1 MDFDRKIGNFLV
13 NWSRKKER
21 KPLILRG
28 ARQVGKTRAVIQLG
42 KKFEHF
48 IHINLEKIEH
58 SRLLPE
64 GTTLSDF
71 EKTVTLAFGQPLA
84 DGKTLLFIDEIQEAP
99 HLVKL
104 LRFFYEDRPGLH
116 VVAAGSLFEVK
127 LKEEALSFPVGRV
140 EYAFLGPAD
149 FFEFLGAVGEKKLL
163 ELLASFD
170 FKEKIPAG
178 VHEKAMSLFGDYAV
192 VGGMPE
198 AVEVYSRSRSVAEVN
213 NVYSN
218 LFTSFKD
225 DVYKYASLARGKHV
239 GFVLEQAPLF
249 AGLSVSYEKFAG
261 SAYKS
266 REMHLAFDLLEKA
279 MLVKQARATKSRN
292 LPLVPKLKK
301 PAKLIF
307 LDAGL
312 VNFQMGIQNELI
324 KVKDLT
330 DFYQGRIAE
339 QIVGQQLMSSFMSS
353 PPELFY
359 WYGGEK
365 SEAEVDFCLTSGG
378 RVVGI
383 EVKSGKRGRMRSA
396 GEFMKATGSGKVI
409 RVYGGEFNRDREIVS
424 LPFYLVPRWREVLRQ

>member
-1 MDFDRKIGNFLV
+1 M
-13 NWSRKKER
+13 
-21 KPLILRG
+21 
-28 ARQVGKTRAVIQLG
+28 GKTRAVIQLG
-42 KKFEHF
+42 KKKFEHF
-48 IHINLEKIEH
+48 VHINLEKTEH
-58 SRLLPE
+58 SRLFPV

-71 EKTVTLAFGQPLA
+71 EKTAGLVFGQPVA
-84 DGKTLLFIDEIQEAP
+84 DGKTLVFIDEIQEAP

-116 VVAAGSLFEVK
+116 VIAAGSLFEVR
-127 LKEEALSFPVGRV
+127 LKEEVISFPVGRV

-149 FFEFLGAVGEKKLL
+149 FFEFLGALGEEKLL
-163 ELLASFD
+163 DYLTNFD

-178 VHEKAMSLFGDYAV
+178 VHERAISLFGEYAV

-225 DVYKYASLARGKHV
+225 DVYKYASLAKSKYV

-261 SAYKS
+261 SGYKS
-266 REMHLAFDLLEKA
+266 REMRLAFELLEKA
-279 MLVKQARATKSRN
+279 MLLKQVRATKSQG
-292 LPLVPKLKK
+292 LPLVPKQKK

-312 VNFQMGIQNELI
+312 VNFQMGIAQELI

-339 QIVGQQLMSSFMSS
+339 QIVGQQLISSFMSS
-353 PPELFY
+353 APELFY

-378 RVVGI
+378 RQVGI

-396 GEFMKATGSGKVI
+396 GEFLKTIRGGQVI
-409 RVYGGEFNRDREIVS
+409 RVYGGEFNRDGEMVS
-424 LPFYLVPRWREVLRQ
+424 LPFYLVPRWREVLR